1 MVTPQGPVVGV
12 LGGMGPDATVDFM
25 ARVLALTPA
34 VTDQDHIPMLV
45 DHNPCVPARRA
56 ALFDGGEDPGAA
68 IAAMGQRLEAA
79 GADYLVMVCNFAHAY
94 VEQLQRTTTIP
105 LLSIIEETA
114 EACTAYARVAVL
126 ASDGCVAAGLY
137 QAALAQ
143 RGIDFILPEP
153 DEMTQL
159 MRLIDSVKAG
169 DRSPSVARDMRSL
182 ATRIAARGA
191 AAIVA
196 GCTEIP
202 IVLDAADVD
211 VPLVSS
217 TDLLAAAV
225 VKIGRGE
232 RQLMR

>member
-1 MVTPQGPVVGV
+1 
-12 LGGMGPDATVDFM
+12 MGPDATVDFM

-94 VEQLQRTTTIP
+94 VEQLQRTTAIP
-105 LLSIIEETA
+105 LLSIVEETA
-114 EACTAYARVAVL
+114 EACTAYDKVAVL
-126 ASDGCVAAGLY
+126 ASDGCLGAGLY
-137 QAALAQ
+137 QAALGH
-143 RGIDFILPEP
+143 RGVEFVLPEP
-153 DEMTQL
+153 DEMTEL
-159 MRLIDSVKAG
+159 MRLINRVKAG
-169 DRSPSVARDMRSL
+169 DRGPAVARDMRSL
-182 ATRIAARGA
+182 ATRVAERGA
-191 AAIVA
+191 EAVVA

-202 IVLDAADVD
+202 VVLDAADVAM
-211 VPLVSS
+211 PLLSS

-225 VKIGRGE
+225 VAIGRGK
-232 RQLMR
+232 RRLVR